1 MIPRLRRSYQSHAAI
16 FAGGAPPGYDIILS
30 AGQSNQLYGLT
41 KDNGLDVSDARIYQ
55 LYSGVAGTLDTLSGS
70 SANDPLDHP
79 DNSGVAG
86 PAIGH
91 TVHFAKDYYIANG
104 ELLAPRKICIV
115 PRAYGGTALV
125 ASALN
130 WGVHTDKGG
139 AAVPYTSGRAGA
151 LVTSAQAALAL
162 SGTNAIKC
170 LDWHQGEGEI
180 AGLTAFNAASVGKTR
195 WRILALMR
203 YLRSELGATMPIVMG
218 QLSPWTLATGD
229 GVNYVPAMANPVNNI
244 IRAMARRLPYLG
256 VADSAGCADGSSV
269 HFTAAGQRT
278 FAGAY
283 WTAYEAA
290 VANSN
295 YPTSP
300 TWDDID
306 YLTTAAGYTA
316 GFTVSGIDLSGDANS
331 AWKTA
336 ISTMPNTTGKVYVE
350 IKAQAV
356 SNAQYLGFIGLC
368 NQDHVLSA
376 STYLGQGNALSGHDE
391 AGASIWGLAGQASSV
406 VGVGNSPWALRAATT
421 LVGNIAVNDRM
432 MFAIDRAA
440 GKIWVGRNNV
450 WLNSGDPAA
459 GTNEWINGVP
469 TTDLIFI
476 AASIYTGAT
485 NTWRIQAKAS
495 EQSYSPPSGFS
506 AWGT

>member
-1 MIPRLRRSYQSHAAI
+1 MISRLRRSYQSHAAI

-30 AGQSNQLYGLT
+30 AGQSNQFYGLT

-91 TVHFAKDYYIANG
+91 AVHFAKDYYIANG
-104 ELLAPRKICIV
+104 ELLSPRKICIV
-115 PRAYGGTALV
+115 PRAYGGTNLT
-125 ASALN
+125 ASATN
-130 WGVHTDKGG
+130 WGVQTDKDG
-139 AAVPYTSGRAGA
+139 AAVPYTSGQAGA
-151 LVTSAQAALAL
+151 LVTSAAAALAL
-162 SGTNAIKC
+162 SGTNEIKC
-170 LDWHQGEGEI
+170 LDWHQGEGDI
-180 AGLTAFNAASVGKTR
+180 QALTAFNATVIYKYR
-195 WRILALMR
+195 WRLLTLMR

-218 QLSPWTLATGD
+218 QLSPWMLATGD
-229 GVNYVPAMANPVNNI
+229 GVNYIPAMANPINNV
-244 IRAMARRLPYLG
+244 IRAMARRLPYIG
-256 VADSAGCADGSSV
+256 IADSAGCDDGSSV
-269 HFTAAGQRT
+269 HFSAAGQRT

-283 WTAYEAA
+283 WTAYGAA

-306 YLTTAAGYTA
+306 YMTTAAGYPSGYA
-316 GFTVSGIDLSGDANS
+316 VSGIDLSGDANS
-331 AWKTA
+331 GWKTA
-336 ISTMPNTTGKVYVE
+336 LATMPNTTGKVYVE

-356 SNAQYLGFIGLC
+356 ASAVNIGWIGLC
-368 NQDHVLSA
+368 NQDH
-376 STYLGQGNALSGHDE
+376 TLGNYIGLGDGGSGHDE
-391 AGASIWGLAGQASSV
+391 AGASIWGLAGQPSSV
-406 VGVGNSPWALRAATT
+406 VGVGNSPWALRAALT
-421 LVGNIAVNDRM
+421 LSGNVAVNDRM

-440 GKIWVGRNNV
+440 GKIWLGRNGT
-450 WLNSGDPAA
+450 WLGSGDPAA

-476 AASIYTGAT
+476 AASIYTGT
-485 NTWRIQAKAS
+485 GNTWRIQAKAS

-506 AWGT
+506 AWGV